1 MALSNKNNFE
11 GILSDQRTKLL
22 QEIQAQEVVA
32 NTLESEVKSGRLQ
45 QSKIDSLYKNRA
57 TLVSDR
63 PNLKRDR
70 QLQEVSASLSGIVYS
85 TEREQSEQV
94 SRAADIL
101 TLLDCNDLWVET
113 VIRADQASSI
123 DTQKPVSVQMAG
135 HSEPVNGEVDLIQ
148 PVSSIQGIEE
158 RTKLMQV
165 QALCCMVF

>member
-1 MALSNKNNFE
+1 M
-11 GILSDQRTKLL
+11 
-22 QEIQAQEVVA
+22 
-32 NTLESEVKSGRLQ
+32 
-45 QSKIDSLYKNRA
+45 
-57 TLVSDR
+57 SDR

-70 QLQEVSASLSGIVYS
+70 QLQEVSAPLSGVVYS

-94 SRAADIL
+94 SRSADIL

-158 RTKLMQV
+158 RTL
-165 QALCCMVF
+165 LHSILTYL